1 MTTTIM
7 SNYTFGETAYQE
19 IPAVLASYSFKKI
32 ALIGGETALSVAK
45 EEVLA
50 VLEAAGY
57 QVTGVFVYGQ
67 DSTQSNIDRLVA
79 HPAVQEADVLFG
91 FGGGRALDTSK
102 MVSLELDK
110 PMFSFPTICSNC
122 AAGTAI
128 AVVYKDDHSLAYYGY
143 PKAPLHIFI
152 NTKII
157 AEAPVKYFWAGV
169 GDGLSKGPEVER
181 AILEAQKR
189 GQELNHAALLG
200 EAIAKSSEFAFYAY
214 GEEAI
219 EDVRQQRL
227 SKGVEEIIL
236 SIIVSTAYASNL
248 ENQKDFDFV
257 SAHAHAFYNATT
269 TIPRSGTYLH
279 GAVVAFGVM
288 VLHAYYEEDD
298 KLAKVAQFNQSIKL
312 PLTLFDLGL
321 TVNDVE
327 ELATFAIT
335 TTECRNTPF
344 TKEEFQKAILKA
356 HQYGLS
362 LTSEQA

>member
-7 SNYTFGETAYQE
+7 SNYSFGETAYQE
-19 IPAVLASYSFKKI
+19 IPTVLASYSFKKV

-45 EEVLA
+45 DEVIA
-50 VLEAAGY
+50 VLEEAGY
-57 QVTGVFVYGQ
+57 EVTGTFVYGK
-67 DSTQSNIDRLVA
+67 DATQANIDALA
-79 HPAVQEADVLFG
+79 ANPAVQEADILFG

-102 MVSLELDK
+102 MVSLKLGK

-128 AVVYKDDHSLAYYGY
+128 AVIYKDDHSLAYYGY

-157 AEAPVKYFWAGV
+157 AEAPDEYFWAGV

-181 AILEAQKR
+181 AIIEANKR

-200 EAIAKSSEFAFYAY
+200 EAVAKSSEYAFYAY
-214 GEEAI
+214 GVEAL
-219 EDVRQQRL
+219 EDVRANRF

-248 ENQKDFDFV
+248 ENQDEFDFV

-269 TIPRSGTYLH
+269 TIPRPGLYLH

-288 VLHAYYEEDD
+288 VLHAYFEEDE
-298 KLAKVAQFNQSIKL
+298 KLARVAAFNQKMGL
-312 PLTLFDLGL
+312 PLTLADLGL
-321 TVNDVE
+321 GLEHVDA
-327 ELATFAIT
+327 LATFALT
-335 TTECRNTPF
+335 TNECKNTPF
-344 TKEEFQKAILKA
+344 TKEAFSQAIIDADRFGQSLK
-356 HQYGLS
+356 
-362 LTSEQA
+362 